1 MSKMYIL
8 VKNDLSH
15 NQIALTCA
23 HGSLSCYLKFKDNDD
38 MIKWKEES
46 FKKVICLV
54 DEKEFERAK
63 EFAWKVVMTESSL
76 GGRETALVFC
86 PREEYP
92 KPFKFYKL
100 YKD

>member
-1 MSKMYIL
+1 MKMYIL
-8 VKNDLSH
+8 VKNDLPH

-23 HGSLSCYLKFKDNDD
+23 HGSLSCYLTFKDNDN
-38 MIKWKEES
+38 MIKWREES

-54 DEKEFERAK
+54 NDTEFERAK
-63 EFAWKVVMTESSL
+63 EFSYRVLMTESSL

>member
-1 MSKMYIL
+1 ML
-8 VKNDLSH
+8 RWVV
-15 NQIALTCA
+15 
-23 HGSLSCYLKFKDNDD
+23 
-38 MIKWKEES
+38 ES

-54 DEKEFERAK
+54 NDSEFEKAKEFED
-63 EFAWKVVMTESSL
+63 FVLMTESSL

-92 KPFKFYKL
+92 KAFKFYKL